1 MCFRGHKVRS
11 IQPQE
16 VNRPRRRSATTDDLP
31 DLNDKDV
38 QDAATKIQAAF
49 KGHKVRKQ
57 GQMAS
62 EVKKATVF
70 KGHHIRKSRKP
81 NTKPVDNNDDL
92 PDLNDKDVQDAATKI
107 QAAFK
112 GHKTRKGQMASEV
125 KKATVFK
132 SSHHR
137 HIVRKSKPVDDD
149 LPDLKD
155 KDVQDAATK
164 IQAAFKGHKA
174 RKGQMASEVKKVTVF
189 KGHRHV
195 RKAKPV
201 DEDLPDLNDK
211 EVQDAAT
218 KIQAAFKGHKTRK
231 QGQMASEV
239 KKATV
244 FKSHHAVKKSQKPKK
259 PIDDDLPDLKDK
271 EVQEATEKIQAAF
284 KGYKFRKGQQMA
296 SEVKKA
302 TVFKR
307 PRKQKPVDNDDVL
320 PDLTDKGVQDAAT
333 KIQAAF
339 KGHQIRKKGGRQMAS
354 EVKKATAFKGRRT
367 KQQIDDDLP
376 DLEDKD
382 VQNAATKIQAAFKGH
397 KVRSSKKA
405 TNKDDDLP
413 DLKDAKVAE
422 ATLKIQTVF
431 RGFHARKEVK
441 ARQEVKTRAKVT
453 ADSVAKAFGMSET
466 TTTVRR
472 KTPATPAPSVD
483 LDNLPPPP
491 PEPERKSSL
500 VLEGM

>member
-1 MCFRGHKVRS
+1 MAFFFWFFERQNPTCFILCFRGHKVRS

-16 VNRPRRRSATTDDLP
+16 HENNRPRRRSATTDDLP

-81 NTKPVDNNDDL
+81 NSKPVDNNDDL

-174 RKGQMASEVKKVTVF
+174 RKGQMASEVKK
-189 KGHRHV
+189 
-195 RKAKPV
+195 
-201 DEDLPDLNDK
+201 
-211 EVQDAAT
+211 
-218 KIQAAFKGHKTRK
+218 
-231 QGQMASEV
+231 
-239 KKATV
+239 ATV
-244 FKSHHAVKKSQKPKK
+244 FKSHHAVKKSQKSKK

-367 KQQIDDDLP
+367 KQQIDNDLP

-405 TNKDDDLP
+405 TNKDNDDDDLP

-500 VLEGM
+500 VLEGMSIIRPDTFTLQK

>member
-81 NTKPVDNNDDL
+81 NTNIDDL

-132 SSHHR
+132 G
-137 HIVRKSKPVDDD
+137 P
-149 LPDLKD
+149 
-155 KDVQDAATK
+155 
-164 IQAAFKGHKA
+164 
-174 RKGQMASEVKKVTVF
+174 
-189 KGHRHV
+189 RHV

-244 FKSHHAVKKSQKPKK
+244 FKSHHAVKKSQKPRK

-367 KQQIDDDLP
+367 KQQIDNDLP

-405 TNKDDDLP
+405 TNKVDDDDLP

>member
-81 NTKPVDNNDDL
+81 NTNNDDL

-132 SSHHR
+132 G
-137 HIVRKSKPVDDD
+137 P
-149 LPDLKD
+149 
-155 KDVQDAATK
+155 
-164 IQAAFKGHKA
+164 
-174 RKGQMASEVKKVTVF
+174 
-189 KGHRHV
+189 RHV

-244 FKSHHAVKKSQKPKK
+244 FKSHHAVKKSQKPRK

-405 TNKDDDLP
+405 TNKVDDDDLP

>member
-81 NTKPVDNNDDL
+81 NTNNDDL

-125 KKATVFK
+125 KKA
-132 SSHHR
+132 
-137 HIVRKSKPVDDD
+137 
-149 LPDLKD
+149 
-155 KDVQDAATK
+155 
-164 IQAAFKGHKA
+164 
-174 RKGQMASEVKKVTVF
+174 TVF

-405 TNKDDDLP
+405 TNKVDDDDLP

-453 ADSVAKAFGMSET
+453 ADSVAKAFGMSQT

>member
-81 NTKPVDNNDDL
+81 NTNIDDL

-125 KKATVFK
+125 KKAT
-132 SSHHR
+132 
-137 HIVRKSKPVDDD
+137 I
-149 LPDLKD
+149 
-155 KDVQDAATK
+155 
-164 IQAAFKGHKA
+164 
-174 RKGQMASEVKKVTVF
+174 F

-195 RKAKPV
+195 KKAKPV

-244 FKSHHAVKKSQKPKK
+244 FKSHHAVKKSQKPRK

-405 TNKDDDLP
+405 TNKVDDDDLP